1 MGREQEEAA
10 GPVAVIVGSSGVR
23 LWGLTPQERL
33 RRALRLAG
41 VTRIVESPAEA
52 VADSY
57 VLMRAD
63 WVYDAS
69 LIRELVQRPG
79 AALIGEGGLP
89 VAAHVTAAQASAVMA
104 CLAGGSGAPLPGGLE
119 VLDAEG
125 LAGSYNRSLRKRE
138 TPLLAP
144 VTGQNAA
151 ALEKRLFAGS
161 YKGTTDIVTKY
172 VWPRP
177 ARMVTKWCA
186 LAGITPN
193 QVTFT
198 SLLLVILTF
207 WAFWQG
213 AFALGLAMAWV
224 MTFLDTVDGKLA
236 RVTLTSTRIGN
247 VFDHGIDLIH
257 PPFWWWAWI
266 VGLGASFSAPGLVLA
281 LVDGGYVLQR
291 LEEGYFSRRHG
302 FHIHVWHRFDSFFRL
317 ITARRNPNL
326 VILTISVIFGRPDA
340 GMIVVAVWVVL
351 CLFIHALRLWQ
362 AEVAVR
368 DAPLASWLDS

>member
-1 MGREQEEAA
+1 MGREQEQAA
-10 GPVAVIVGSSGVR
+10 SPAAIIIGSSGVR

-41 VTRIVESPAEA
+41 VTRIEESSEEAPAG
-52 VADSY
+52 SY
-57 VLMRAD
+57 VLLRAD

-69 LIRELVQRPG
+69 LIAELVRRPG
-79 AALIGEGGLP
+79 VVLTGGNGQP
-89 VAAHVTAAQASAVMA
+89 VAAHVPAAQVSAVRA
-104 CLAGGSGAPLPGGLE
+104 VLETAPGALLPEGLAM
-119 VLDAEG
+119 LDAEG
-125 LAGSYNRSLRKRE
+125 LAGNYNRSLRKRE

-144 VTGQNAA
+144 VTGQNAG

-161 YKGTTDIVTKY
+161 YKGTTDVVTKY
-172 VWPRP
+172 VWPLP
-177 ARMVTKWCA
+177 ARIVTKWCA

-198 SLLLVILTF
+198 SLFLVILTF
-207 WAFWQG
+207 WAFWKG
-213 AFALGLAMAWV
+213 SFALGLAMAWV

-236 RVTLTSTRIGN
+236 RVTLTSTKIGN

-266 VGLGASFSAPGLVLA
+266 VGLGASFGASGLVLA

-291 LEEGYFSRRHG
+291 IEEGIFSRRHG

-326 VILTISVIFGRPDA
+326 VILTIAVILGRPDV
-340 GMIVVAVWVVL
+340 GMIVVAAWVVL
-351 CLFIHALRLWQ
+351 CLIIHALRLWQ
-362 AEVAVR
+362 AEMVVR
-368 DAPLASWLDS
+368 SAPLTSWLDS